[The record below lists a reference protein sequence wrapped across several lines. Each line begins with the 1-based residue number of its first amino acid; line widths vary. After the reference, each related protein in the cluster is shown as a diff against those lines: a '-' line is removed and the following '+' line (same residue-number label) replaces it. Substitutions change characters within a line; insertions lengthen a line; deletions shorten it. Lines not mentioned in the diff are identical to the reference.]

1 MEVGMYLSDL
11 RNKVSRAIAET
22 CLDDSC
28 RVAIDRI
35 VNLVVDQV
43 GSEDDLVSMAK
54 GCRNLDD
61 SSHLSDSP
69 SFGEVA
75 RAFVVYEL
83 MESAK
88 AQVLELGGVVIGKY
102 LTSSYVN
109 THGEVLE
116 LGGVVIGK
124 DLTSSYVNTH
134 GEVVGVTRGGW
145 DEIRRFHPPVWENK
159 FDEG

>member
-1 MEVGMYLSDL
+1 MNILSPFLWLLFSIMEVGMYLSDL

-88 AQVLELGGVVIGKY
+88 AQVLELGGVVIGK
-102 LTSSYVN
+102 
-109 THGEVLE
+109 
-116 LGGVVIGK
+116 

-145 DEIRRFHPPVWENK
+145 DEVRRFHPTEWENK